1 MESRVTTARPPSEAS
16 NRLMPSRPFIAAVLL
31 LCIVPCTSFTRA
43 QQPTATSSVADVE
56 RVRDG
61 LSRNPSIFAVEI
73 APDYRVR
80 VETDEEDM
88 RLKMAWIYDDS
99 ITPGYV
105 RPWYPIYHFEMQQM
119 MLPRDF
125 RAHLYPIGVPI
136 SNPVKLFS
144 DAMRK
149 RREDQARERVR
160 AELEALRK
168 ATAETRKDP
177 GVR

>member
-1 MESRVTTARPPSEAS
+1 
-16 NRLMPSRPFIAAVLL
+16 MPSRPFIAAVLL
-31 LCIVPCTSFTRA
+31 LCTVLCTSFARA
-43 QQPTATSSVADVE
+43 QQPTATSSVADVD
-56 RVRDG
+56 RVREG
-61 LSRNPSIFAVEI
+61 LGRNPSIFAVEI

-88 RLKMAWIYDDS
+88 RLKMAWVYDDS

-125 RAHLYPIGVPI
+125 RAHLYPIGVPTG
-136 SNPVKLFS
+136 NPVKLFS

-168 ATAETRKDP
+168 ATAETLR
-177 GVR
+177 